1 MPKENVERASKEATD
16 KDTANYKEVLFEGYA
31 PHGIAILV
39 ETATD
44 NNNRT
49 VANVRSYFN
58 KCNGTMG
65 TQGLNLCLTILVI
78 LEFQQT
84 ESILKN

>member
-1 MPKENVERASKEATD
+1 MDSNPKLRLLIQNAKAANMPKENIERAIKKASD
-16 KDTANYKEVLFEGYA
+16 KDTADYKEVLFEGYA

-49 VANVRSYFN
+49 VANVRAAFN
-58 KCNGTMG
+58 KFNGT
-65 TQGLNLCLTILVI
+65 
-78 LEFQQT
+78 T
-84 ESILKN
+84 ERMS

>member
-1 MPKENVERASKEATD
+1 VRLKATD
-16 KDTANYKEVLFEGYA
+16 KDTADYKAVLFEGYA
-31 PHGIAILV
+31 PHGIALLI

-58 KCNGTMG
+58 ATGHW
-65 TQGLNLCLTILVI
+65 
-78 LEFQQT
+78 ERRF
-84 ESILKN
+84 S

>member
-1 MPKENVERASKEATD
+1 MPENVERAIKKATD
-16 KDTANYKEVLFEGYA
+16 NTADYKAVLFEGYA
-31 PHGIAILV
+31 SWDCLLI

-58 KCNGTMG
+58 KCNGTLERRV
-65 TQGLNLCLTILVI
+65 QLNLCLTIPATSA
-78 LEFQQT
+78 FQQT
-84 ESILKN
+84 VLTLKN